1 MFIKIQLFKENSNW
15 LIQTAHLMRRSA
27 SHFSLVGQECPPP
40 RPSLSCIS
48 LRQERRANACAGVL
62 SRESVSEL
70 SLRLLR
76 KKEPSQFRFECA
88 QCVCAEGMTSM
99 YKGAPEQQQLVRVD
113 HQDGIAP
120 GPSSS
125 SQQLCISGGRGGD
138 ANPLDAAVGKLLDG
152 ECVLQVNFSRL
163 QMRIECRGRVYGI
176 N

>member
-1 MFIKIQLFKENSNW
+1 MPPNYNW
-15 LIQTAHLMRRSA
+15 LFQLADISDASPCVPHAKLSRRPRVSSASVHLSPSAGPPQRARERRERMRRLERERENQSRD
-27 SHFSLVGQECPPP
+27 C
-40 RPSLSCIS
+40 LSTHTS
-48 LRQERRANACAGVL
+48 SRR
-62 SRESVSEL
+62 
-70 SLRLLR
+70 R

-125 SQQLCISGGRGGD
+125 SQQQLLGRD

-152 ECVLQVNFSRL
+152 ELSLHANCEFLRSF
-163 QMRIECRGRVYGI
+163 G
-176 N
+176 